1 MNVSGFEGCLL
12 GLALGDAMGA
22 PHEGGPLERLMWRLI
37 GTTRDGNMRFTDD
50 TQMSLDLGESL
61 VERGGV
67 DEDDLARRFAHSYRF
82 SRGYGPGAAKL
93 LKRIAR
99 GAHWREAS
107 RSVYRDGSLG
117 NGGAMRAPVIG
128 IFHAAHLE
136 QIAEAARRSAAVTHA
151 HPLGMEGAVVI
162 ATATALAL
170 LGHEAIAIVDGVAGQ
185 ARLEPFT
192 SRLAVA
198 RAWLIPLR
206 GGGALEGREPTVAE
220 VRSHLGNR
228 ITAGESCVTA
238 LYLALRH
245 LDRPFLDLHRAA
257 VVLGGDVDTIS
268 AMAGAI
274 WGAARGASDLP
285 QDALSRLEGRENL
298 RALASA
304 LVAASSSAGT

>member
-1 MNVSGFEGCLL
+1 MMNVSGFEGCLL

-22 PHEGGPLERLMWRLI
+22 PHEGGALERLVWRLI
-37 GTTRDGNMRFTDD
+37 GTTREGNIRFTDD

-61 VERGGV
+61 VAKGGV
-67 DEDDLARRFAHSYRF
+67 DEDDLARRFASSYRF

-99 GAHWREAS
+99 GADWREAS
-107 RSVYRDGSLG
+107 RSVYPDGSFG

-128 IFHAAHLE
+128 LFHAARPE
-136 QIAEAARRSAAVTHA
+136 EIAEAARRSAAVTHS

-170 LGHEAIAIVDGVAGQ
+170 RGHEAIAIVDGVAGQ

-192 SRLAVA
+192 SRLERA
-198 RAWLIPLR
+198 RAWLLPLQ
-206 GGGALEGREPTVAE
+206 GGFALEGREPTVAE

-228 ITAGESCVTA
+228 ITASESCVTA

-245 LDRPFLDLHRAA
+245 LDLPFLDLHHAA
-257 VVLGGDVDTIS
+257 VALGGDVDTIS

-274 WGAARGASDLP
+274 WGAARGVSDLP
-285 QDALSRLEGRENL
+285 QDALSRLEGRERL

-304 LVAASSSAGT
+304 LASAADC